1 MTTIT
6 IAAAQTIPFDGDV
19 RKNIETHEKLIALA
33 ADKKVDVILFPEMSL
48 TGYDLSHGQEL
59 AFTIYDER
67 IKPIMLLA
75 EKHNIIVIAG
85 VPLQMD
91 SNLYIGALIISPD
104 RSISPYAKHHVHATE
119 KKVFKPGHL
128 NPKIYFG
135 DEQASIAIC
144 ADITHSSHAG
154 NAASSGSTLYLAS
167 VFITPEGIEKESA
180 LLKGYARKHKMAVA
194 MANYG
199 GESGGIQSG
208 GKSAIWSDTGS
219 KVVAME
225 GNGEG
230 LVIAKKENGKWTG
243 KVLQ

>member
-1 MTTIT
+1 LTTIT
-6 IAAAQTIPFDGDV
+6 IAAAQTIPFDGDI
-19 RKNIETHEKLIALA
+19 RKNIETHEKLIVTA
-33 ADKKVDVILFPEMSL
+33 ADKKVDLVVFPEMSL
-48 TGYDLSHGQEL
+48 TGYDLMRAPEL

-67 IKPIMLLA
+67 LNSIVLLA
-75 EKHNIIVIAG
+75 EKHNITVVPG

-104 RSISPYAKHHVHATE
+104 RSISPYAKHHVHSSE
-119 KKVFKPGHL
+119 KKVFQSGHL
-128 NPKIYFG
+128 NPKIYIG
-135 DEQASIAIC
+135 DDQASLAIC
-144 ADITHSSHAG
+144 ADITHPSHAD
-154 NAASSGSTLYLAS
+154 NAALSGSTLYLAG

-180 LLKGYARKHKMAVA
+180 MLKRYAKKHQMAVV

-208 GKSAIWSDTGS
+208 GKSAVWSDTGG

-225 GNGEG
+225 GVGEG